1 MQYTVF
7 ALIAFLIA
15 LCAFVQ
21 GVFRL
26 FKKGM
31 PMYFQLIVCAV
42 GCFTLEQL
50 SSLVN
55 IWCRMPEGLNVGIL
69 GIFGCGF
76 FLLSANYGTFDS
88 IIDDG
93 SSGKEKI
100 TALAAPLLFAILILV
115 VFFVWSRK
123 SIHSAVILAAALAP
137 CVPASYFSFKHLL
150 LPPDDF
156 GLLLGTRAC
165 NIVQLC
171 FLFAIVTVTF
181 MEACLPK
188 IVYSIGLIV
197 LSLISYLLTQAA
209 VRGAKAWRT

>member
-21 GVFRL
+21 GIFRL

-31 PMYFQLIVCAV
+31 PLYFQLIVCAE

-55 IWCRMPEGLNVGIL
+55 IWCGMPEGLNVGIL
-69 GIFGCGF
+69 GIFGCEF

-93 SSGKEKI
+93 SSGKERI
-100 TALAAPLLFAILILV
+100 TALAAPLLFAVLTLA

-137 CVPASYFSFKHLL
+137 GIPASYFSFKHLL

-156 GLLLGTRAC
+156 GLLLGTRDC
-165 NIVQLC
+165 NILQLC
-171 FLFAIVTVTF
+171 FLFAIAAVAF
-181 MEACLPK
+181 MEACFPET
-188 IVYSIGLIV
+188 VYGIGLVV
-197 LSLISYLLTQAA
+197 LSLISYLLIQAA